1 MLLKERYRI
10 INQIGQGGQ
19 AAIYKGQDT
28 GLGNRLVAI
37 KEMSQDGLSPNELQ
51 EAADAF
57 KREAHMLA
65 DLQHPNIPSIY
76 DYFHEAGH
84 WYLVMEFI
92 EGETLEDYLARAE
105 GGTLPVKEVLDIGI
119 QLCSVLEYL
128 HNHQPPIISRDLKP
142 GNVMRAADGHLY
154 LIDFGI
160 ARHFKP
166 GQSRDTTALGSLGY
180 AAPEQY
186 GKAQTTARSDIYSLG
201 VILHQALTGN
211 DPVSNKPTMFD
222 FPSLNLPSDPAAA
235 ELQKLLLQ
243 MLDRQESARPDS
255 TFVKQELQRI
265 AARYTLPL
273 PVTAPEPRVSPQ
285 TVFSAP
291 SVSSREGISSNVAV
305 QEPVAAPPSTAPRR
319 RKFTRRMVIVS
330 LAAVTGLALAGGGI
344 AWLVNAQQAG
354 PSRGTIPSPQA
365 RSTPTQGAA
374 VNSVHIYDRS
384 GVLQA
389 DTVQSEA
396 AKLPYPIDIYAVN
409 DFSGTTTDFDQR
421 TRSQV
426 TSPRL
431 MVIAIDTVHRHVYV
445 TGGPDVPLRSEQYQ
459 RAANSFVSSFQRG
472 GYTGAT
478 IAAIRSLH
486 NSLA

>member
-10 INQIGQGGQ
+10 IHQIGQGGQ
-19 AAIYKGQDT
+19 ATIYKGEDT
-28 GLGNRLVAI
+28 ELGNRLVAI
-37 KEMSQDGLSPNELQ
+37 KEMSQDGLSPKELQ

-65 DLQHPNIPSIY
+65 GLQHPNIPSIY
-76 DYFHEAGH
+76 DYFQEAGH
-84 WYLVMEFI
+84 WYFVMEYI
-92 EGETLEDYLARAE
+92 EGETLEDYFARAK

-128 HNHQPPIISRDLKP
+128 HNHQPPIIFRDLKP

-201 VILHQALTGN
+201 AILHQALTGN

-222 FPSLNLPSDPAAA
+222 FPLLNLPGDPAGA
-235 ELQKLLLQ
+235 ELQNLLLQ
-243 MLDRQESARPDS
+243 MLDRQEITRPSS
-255 TFVKQELQRI
+255 TSVKQELQRI
-265 AARYTLPL
+265 AARYTTPI
-273 PVTAPEPRVSPQ
+273 PVTAWEPRVSSQPVIG
-285 TVFSAP
+285 TISVP
-291 SVSSREGISSNVAV
+291 SRSGISSNVAM
-305 QEPVAAPPSTAPRR
+305 QAPVAAPSRR
-319 RKFTRRMVIVS
+319 RFTRRKVIVS
-330 LAAVTGLALAGGGI
+330 LAAVAGLALAGGGI
-344 AWLVNAQQAG
+344 AWLVNAQQAV
-354 PSRGTIPSPQA
+354 PLTGTIPTPQV
-365 RSTPTQGAA
+365 RSTLTQGTT
-374 VNSVHIYDRS
+374 VNIVHIYDRAN
-384 GVLQA
+384 VLQA
-389 DTVQSEA
+389 DKVQSEA
-396 AKLPYPIDIYAVN
+396 AKLPYPIDIYTVN
-409 DFSGTTTDFDQR
+409 DFSGTTTDFNQR
-421 TRSQV
+421 TKSQV

-445 TGGPDVPLRSEQYQ
+445 TGGTGVPLNSEQYQ
-459 RAANSFVSSFQRG
+459 SAANSFVSNFQSG
-472 GYTGAT
+472 NYTGAT
-478 IAAIRSLH
+478 IAAIRSLQ